1 MPKTNQLALC
11 IYKGASLNE
20 QQPTL
25 IVSTGDLPKGFRP
38 VYPTKVDEKEMW
50 TVAHA
55 QEYTLYA
62 YFTKKYRIAD
72 DTPGILSVYLM
83 LPAAYRLAEGRSPL
97 GLIDTI
103 VDMLSVN
110 DMTNDIMPQSEVSP
124 NRYKMLLD
132 RCELENRPRRL
143 PLMQGKKAG
152 TLQLKNRTQLDAMF
166 RYSSYP
172 QFNRIS
178 CLEMGYKCDTTV
190 QISAAGKTQPSPTTK
205 PDAGQKDT
213 DTPTDASTGE
223 SGEKTPTG
231 WTTLDTHDKRKGSEK
246 DHKKTISQVPSLF
259 SRLKG
264 IVIKT
269 ACAVAAVFIMLCI
282 VGYAYDKWKE
292 NDESENLQDPIAC
305 NENKAEMAELAEDAV
320 PAKEAADQAADEA
333 AKAEQEQ
340 KELEEKKEKEEE
352 AKAKAL
358 DDYKAMESKAEINAR
373 KAYLKAEILNLLK
386 QKKKVNLNDP
396 KYKGVLT
403 VAERNAVS
411 AIQDPA
417 NAVKKKNYD
426 GTTWKPNGSQ
436 KKRVQMAIDHA
447 TINSWDDVMSLSRTI
462 VSVLQ
467 AE

>member
-50 TVAHA
+50 TVTHA

-83 LPAAYRLAEGRSPL
+83 LPAAYRLAESRSPL

-110 DMTNDIMPQSEVSP
+110 DMPNDIMPQSEVSP
-124 NRYKMLLD
+124 NMYKMLLD

-190 QISAAGKTQPSPTTK
+190 QISAAGKTQPSSTTK

-213 DTPTDASTGE
+213 DTPTDASKGE
-223 SGEKTPTG
+223 YGEKKPTG
-231 WTTLDTHDKRKGSEK
+231 WTTLDTHDERKGSEK
-246 DHKKTISQVPSLF
+246 AHKKTISQVPSLF

-305 NENKAEMAELAEDAV
+305 NENKAETAELAEDAV
-320 PAKEAADQAADEA
+320 PAKEAAEQAADEA
-333 AKAEQEQ
+333 ANAEQELKKLEELKQ
-340 KELEEKKEKEEE
+340 KEEV
-352 AKAKAL
+352 AKAKAQ
-358 DDYKAMESKAEINAR
+358 AEAEAKVR
-373 KAYLKAEILNLLK
+373 KVELKAEILNLLK

-403 VAERNAVS
+403 RTERNAVD
-411 AIQDPA
+411 AIQDPVH
-417 NAVKKKNYD
+417 AVRKKNAD

-436 KKRVQMAIDHA
+436 MKKAQMAIYNA